1 LNFYLQETYWSYESL
16 ELVNAD
22 YTMNYSQRLAE
33 QTGQDDHHI
42 VVKEEILH
50 LGHANRGNI
59 GDHSSFE
66 RLQHVRL

>member
-1 LNFYLQETYWSYESL
+1 MLTIH
-16 ELVNAD
+16 ELF
-22 YTMNYSQRLAE
+22 SKIS

-59 GDHSSFE
+59 GDNSSFE